1 MELNTSGERII
12 FLRNL
17 SGLTRKEFEI
27 KYNIPTITLRSWES
41 SAHIKKKA
49 AQRFLFAIQQ
59 EGIECDLNWI
69 VFGSGPLP
77 LINNFLPKEINDIF
91 PLGNSFDEEITEEI
105 VLLQKKYKN
114 KFKSIL
120 INNDDNYPFLV
131 IGDYIGGVLVNSLG
145 DLDKNLHIIECDNN
159 TVLIRQ
165 IIPTQTK
172 DKYHLKAYNQDIEF
186 PILYNQKIKKSWR
199 IIWIRKRL

>member
-1 MELNTSGERII
+1 MELNTSGKRTI

-27 KYNIPTITLRSWES
+27 KYNIPIITLRSWES
-41 SAHIKKKA
+41 SAHIKEKA
-49 AQRFLFAIQQ
+49 AQRFLSAIQQ

-69 VFGSGPLP
+69 VFGSGPRP
-77 LINNFLPKEINDIF
+77 SINNFLSKKINDVF
-91 PLGNSFDEEITEEI
+91 SLGDCFDEEITEEI
-105 VLLQKKYKN
+105 ALLQKKYKN
-114 KFKSIL
+114 KFTSIL

-131 IGDYIGGVLVNSLG
+131 IGDYIGGILVDSLS
-145 DLDKNLHIIECDNN
+145 DLDKNLYIIECDNN
-159 TVLIRQ
+159 ITLIRQ